1 MDEFD
6 DDGTGEEHPLQAQ
19 LQAVASVLSVLMREL
34 VAAEVLEPDEANG
47 ILDYAGEL
55 LPNDIHPVAH
65 KLIGTMATILALD
78 TDG

>member
-1 MDEFD
+1 MGEFD
-6 DDGTGEEHPLQAQ
+6 GDGTGEEHPLQAQ

-34 VAAEVLEPDEANG
+34 VAREVLEPDEANE